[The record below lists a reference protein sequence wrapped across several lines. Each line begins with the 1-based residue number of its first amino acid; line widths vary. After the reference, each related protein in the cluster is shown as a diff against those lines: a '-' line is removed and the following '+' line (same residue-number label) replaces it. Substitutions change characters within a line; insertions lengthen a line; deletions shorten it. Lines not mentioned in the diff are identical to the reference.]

1 MRFSRSF
8 IMSKRHPLYQI
19 LWFSDRPA
27 PAPGYRNLNLEDNQ
41 SASAAILMA
50 SAFRLFDFFIISS
63 RSMRD
68 SVNRPPTPD
77 DTAEEEEKQPTL
89 QETINIKLIE
99 SGEKERLMELLR
111 ERLIECGWK
120 DEMKALCRIIRCNG
134 RSCSLRYDG
143 ADAEC
148 VLQVLPSPS
157 KSAKILV
164 PDLWK
169 LPQGNALDRDA
180 ASFWLNEWSPPS
192 GNLCSHTSLREFWK
206 CMTGEG
212 IMKDI
217 LSLAAG
223 DCIRILTFLS
233 LFRHFGSC
241 NFFPGPAF
249 IKKKGRNNVTVD
261 DLVHV
266 ITPKGRVSIPDSVK
280 AELLQRIRSF
290 LVQAAV

>member
-1 MRFSRSF
+1 MAWKRCALAGPSSCQNDILCTRFSGF
-8 IMSKRHPLYQI
+8 VWAKFDKEKEQ
-19 LWFSDRPA
+19 
-27 PAPGYRNLNLEDNQ
+27 
-41 SASAAILMA
+41 

-120 DEMKALCRIIRCNG
+120 DEMKALCR
-134 RSCSLRYDG
+134 
-143 ADAEC
+143 
-148 VLQVLPSPS
+148 
-157 KSAKILV
+157 
-164 PDLWK
+164 
-169 LPQGNALDRDA
+169 
-180 ASFWLNEWSPPS
+180 
-192 GNLCSHTSLREFWK
+192 
-206 CMTGEG
+206 
-212 IMKDI
+212 
-217 LSLAAG
+217 
-223 DCIRILTFLS
+223 
-233 LFRHFGSC
+233 
-241 NFFPGPAF
+241 AF